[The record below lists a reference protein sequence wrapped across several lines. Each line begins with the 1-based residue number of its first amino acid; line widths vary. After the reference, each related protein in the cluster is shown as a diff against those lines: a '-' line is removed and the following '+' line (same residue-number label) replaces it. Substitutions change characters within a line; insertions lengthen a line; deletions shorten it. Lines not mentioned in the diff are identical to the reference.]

1 MNRFV
6 MLRPKMLALAVV
18 AVLGLSFTWMAF
30 APSSQAQQAAPEATP
45 TGPAAL
51 SVSLVQPERTRLSDR
66 LSANGSVAAW
76 QESVVG
82 HETQGLRLIDL
93 RADVGDVVSKGQVLA
108 VFAADTLRAEQ
119 AQIRAALA
127 EAESAL
133 AQARADADRARSL
146 EGQGALS
153 AQQIDQL
160 LRAEQSA
167 EARVEAQRATAR
179 LQQVRLTQTEVR
191 APDDGIV
198 SSRSATLGAVPAPG
212 QELFRLIRQSR
223 LEWLGEVPAHDLGRL
238 AAGQTVRVIGPDGSE
253 VVGVVRQ
260 IAPTVDART
269 RLGLVRVDLPEPGTL
284 KPGMFARGNFEI
296 GQSEALTLPS
306 TAVVLRDGFS
316 YVMAIDAQSRIVET
330 KVQTGRR
337 SGERVEI
344 VEGLSPDAQVV
355 LTGGAFLADGDTV
368 RVVPALTSSNR

>member
-1 MNRFV
+1 MNRFTIA
-6 MLRPKMLALAVV
+6 RPKVLALALTV
-18 AVLGLSFTWMAF
+18 VLGLPLTWMAL
-30 APSSQAQQAAPEATP
+30 APSTQAQQAAQPAAPE
-45 TGPAAL
+45 GSAAL
-51 SVSLVQPERTRLSDR
+51 SVSLVQPERIRLSYS

-93 RADVGDVVSKGQVLA
+93 RADVGDVVRKGQVLA

-146 EGQGALS
+146 QGEGALS

-167 EARVEAQRATAR
+167 QARVEAQRAAAR
-179 LQQVRLTQTEVR
+179 LQQVRLAQTEVR

-198 SSRSATLGAVPAPG
+198 SSRLATLGAVPAPG

-223 LEWLGEVPAHDLGRL
+223 LEWLGEVPSHDLGRL
-238 AAGQTVRVIGPDGSE
+238 AAGQTVRVVGPDGSE
-253 VVGVVRQ
+253 VAGVVRQ
-260 IAPTVDART
+260 VAPTVDART
-269 RLGLVRVDLPEPGTL
+269 RLGLVQVDLPEPGNL
-284 KPGMFARGNFEI
+284 KPGMFARGNFEL
-296 GQSEALTLPS
+296 GESEALTLPN
-306 TAVVLRDGFS
+306 TAVLLRDGFS
-316 YVMAIDAQSRIVET
+316 YVMAVDAQSRIVET

-337 SGERVEI
+337 SGDRVEI
-344 VEGLSPDAQVV
+344 VDGLAADAQVV

-368 RVVPALTSSNR
+368 RVVSATPSNR